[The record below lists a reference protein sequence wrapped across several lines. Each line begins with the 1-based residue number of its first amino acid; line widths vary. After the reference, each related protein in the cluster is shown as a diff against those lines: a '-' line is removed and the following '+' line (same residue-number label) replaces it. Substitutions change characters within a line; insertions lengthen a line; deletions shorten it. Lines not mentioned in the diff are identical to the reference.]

1 MNHSWI
7 SWFNAMN
14 NELHSLYDSL
24 ISVLRKEIEVYS
36 KLHRCFL
43 SEREILSGSSVD
55 ELYENNSRKET
66 CILKARMVE
75 EARTKLVD
83 RIINTLNLDEKA
95 LNKALNKAHSKNRRL
110 STLLLH
116 GDDGQKRDLE
126 ECRSALRSLV
136 MDIHGLND
144 RNKTLLDSSFFYVRK
159 SIDFLGQLISPGA
172 TYLSTGRL
180 KANNLNGKIVSRA
193 G

>member
-83 RIINTLNLDEKA
+83 RIINTLNLDGKA
-95 LNKALNKAHSKNRRL
+95 LNNDKRL

-144 RNKTLLDSSFFYVRK
+144 RNKTLLDSSLFYVRK
-159 SIDFLGQLISPGA
+159 SIDFLGQLIYPGA
-172 TYLSTGRL
+172 TYLSTGTL
-180 KANNLNGKIVSRA
+180 KANNLNGKIVSRE